1 MPFCPKCKSEYR
13 AGVTHCADDG
23 ELLVDARPEDLDA
36 VNLVEV
42 YAAYRVIEADR
53 ISALLEDDGVP
64 CFTRGLRRAGFP
76 TGAGSE
82 APTRIAVPQEQAA
95 RAVELIEQARRDEI
109 VSPDGAFL
117 R

>member
-23 ELLVDARPEDLDA
+23 EALIDAAPDSLDA
-36 VNLVEV
+36 VSLVEV

-53 ISALLEDDGVP
+53 IRSLLEDEGIA
-64 CFTRGLRRAGFP
+64 CFSRGLRRAGFP

-82 APTRIAVPQEQAA
+82 APTRIAVPLEKAA
-95 RAVELIEQARRDEI
+95 RAVELIEQARKDEI

-117 R
+117 H